1 MVHGRASDCGLETA
15 APCSSRY
22 GARLVLACIHP
33 EACRPVTVIDY
44 VKNFAE
50 RDQYSANAV
59 VFFGEINKHDVER
72 ARRDVWNLLLE
83 RRRENLEAKQ

>member
-1 MVHGRASDCGLETA
+1 MCLCRV
-15 APCSSRY
+15 
-22 GARLVLACIHP
+22 VLAGIHP
-33 EACRPVTVIDY
+33 EAGWSVIVIDY

-72 ARRDVWNLLLE
+72 TRRDVWNLLLD